1 MKISVLIPAFNEEKN
16 IENVVKLVQKSSIV
30 DEIIVIDNNSDD
42 DTGLILKK
50 LNVKTLFCQEKGKGY
65 AMEYGLKHAKNE
77 IIVFLD
83 ADIPNYQDDIIF
95 KMTNPILNEDYDFV
109 KSCFTRDGG
118 RVTELVAKPLLELLF
133 PDVNF
138 AQPLSGVIAGKKDF
152 FLSLDLEK
160 DYGIDIG
167 ILLDAYIENAKI
179 KEVDIGTLENISQDW
194 KDLKIMAKQVAR
206 AILKR
211 AKKSDMIQ

>member
-42 DTGLILKK
+42 DTALILKK
-50 LNVKTLFCQEKGKGY
+50 LNVKTLFCHTKGKGY

-133 PDVNF
+133 PDVHF
-138 AQPLSGVIAGKKDF
+138 AQPLSGIIAGKKDF

-167 ILLDAYIENAKI
+167 ILLDAYIENVKI